1 MESVIRKWGKP
12 APAGPWHDSRRQN
25 QTYWTPTL
33 SRLGIR
39 HRPAYNCHHT
49 YVTTALSAGVAPGY
63 IASQL
68 GHVNTKMLHEVYS
81 RWIKGADK
89 GMQRAAMEAAMDG
102 ISGAE
107 IASKSSKIRQF
118 LRG

>member
-1 MESVIRKWGKP
+1 
-12 APAGPWHDSRRQN
+12 
-25 QTYWTPTL
+25 
-33 SRLGIR
+33 
-39 HRPAYNCHHT
+39 
-49 YVTTALSAGVAPGY
+49 
-63 IASQL
+63 
-68 GHVNTKMLHEVYS
+68 MLHEVYS